1 MPAILVKLREYYDSD
16 TTRYVGAEAKR
27 ETGTEVQLTDT
38 HCRWLG
44 RLLKKGTAAKPASG
58 CFKLEFFHSRPK
70 LEKRQKLF
78 KLIPSMVDGGG
89 AIFIGFRAYAN
100 RYDQLPSTS
109 GLCEKERKYLEL
121 PRPLLRRSVRL
132 AKKTI
137 PSLVLS
143 PGESLTLA
151 EEVAG
156 IWVTA
161 SPSKEWT

>member
-1 MPAILVKLREYYDSD
+1 MPAILVKVQEYYDSD

-58 CFKLEFFHSRPK
+58 CFKLEFSHNRPK
-70 LEKRQKLF
+70 LEKGQKLF
-78 KLIPSMVDGGG
+78 KLIPRTVDGGG

-100 RYDQLPSTS
+100 RYEQLPTTS
-109 GLCEKERKYLEL
+109 GICERERKYLEL
-121 PRPLLRRSVRL
+121 PRPMLRRSVRA
-132 AKKTI
+132 AKKTV
-137 PSLVLS
+137 PSLL
-143 PGESLTLA
+143 PRPDEYLTLA

-161 SPSKEWT
+161 SPLKEWT